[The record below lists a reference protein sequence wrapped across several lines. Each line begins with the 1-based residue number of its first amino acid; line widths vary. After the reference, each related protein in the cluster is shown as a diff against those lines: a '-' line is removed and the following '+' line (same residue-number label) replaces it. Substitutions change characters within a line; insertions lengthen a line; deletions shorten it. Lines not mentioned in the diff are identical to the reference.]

1 MITDQTRNSD
11 KALLE
16 TLLQQGVG
24 GWGAG
29 RRGGGWGAGRR
40 GGGREQTTG
49 PLACL
54 LPEGMNLFHIWGEG
68 RDVFRVRATRMA

>member
-24 GWGAG
+24 GAQDVSDGVAVCRECAGMQDKNGLNTASWRQPHWGLCYKNQ
-29 RRGGGWGAGRR
+29 
-40 GGGREQTTG
+40 EEI
-49 PLACL
+49 PDVLSL
-54 LPEGMNLFHIWGEG
+54 SEGS
-68 RDVFRVRATRMA
+68 